1 MRCFNCRGINHY
13 ARDCKRPRPASSGE
27 APARNDGR
35 CVRQRGGRSPG
46 TPPGASGPTP
56 PPPSPGTPEDASG
69 RTPSPS
75 PPSEV
80 EDGALAKPGAPSSR
94 PRECW
99 RYISRDAA
107 INNAEAS
114 LRFSVVAQ
122 TRCGASDIPIAD
134 AHQAIAAASGVRPDE
149 VMLRHF
155 YPENFI
161 ILCASQTVKD
171 RVLAASP
178 LPIGSTALVL
188 RPWTKLRHADQA
200 TLRFRVNI
208 VLEGVPPHAWRED
221 TAAKILTP
229 SCWIQDIDA
238 ATSSGG
244 DLSAFKV
251 TAWTAH
257 PSYIPLIC
265 WLGITEDEP
274 PCHLFAGGPALPPY
288 LTEKKTLAY
297 KVIIHVK
304 TVADFDPR
312 SPSERS

>member
-1 MRCFNCRGINHY
+1 L
-13 ARDCKRPRPASSGE
+13 AW
-27 APARNDGR
+27 
-35 CVRQRGGRSPG
+35 
-46 TPPGASGPTP
+46 PGALT
-56 PPPSPGTPEDASG
+56 
-69 RTPSPS
+69 
-75 PPSEV
+75 
-80 EDGALAKPGAPSSR
+80 SR

-107 INNAEAS
+107 INNAETS

-134 AHQAIAAASGVRPDE
+134 AQQAIAAASGVRQDE

-161 ILCASQTVKD
+161 ILCASQAVKD
-171 RVLAASP
+171 RVLAISP

-188 RPWTKLRHADQA
+188 MPWTKLRHADQA
-200 TLRFRVNI
+200 SLRFRVNI

-229 SCWIQDIDA
+229 SCWIQEIDT
-238 ATSSGG
+238 ATSSGD
-244 DLSAFKV
+244 DLSAFKI

-274 PCHLFAGGPALPPY
+274 PATSSMGGWCCLR
-288 LTEKKTLAY
+288 T
-297 KVIIHVK
+297 
-304 TVADFDPR
+304 
-312 SPSERS
+312 